1 MDTLTTDDLFDA
13 SWLPDTMPDIPDP
26 SPEEAAMVA
35 TLMDQAK
42 DLMAAK
48 AKQRALRR
56 KKEDPTGSPS
66 EKISIRI
73 PRALLGLLRE
83 QAALAGMPY
92 QTFIKTKLHNA
103 ATT

>member
-1 MDTLTTDDLFDA
+1 MDTLNTDDLFDT
-13 SWLPDTMPDIPDP
+13 SWLPDTMPDIPAP

-35 TLMDQAK
+35 ILMDQAK

-48 AKQRALRR
+48 GKQRALRR
-56 KKEDPTGSPS
+56 KNEGPTGSPS

-92 QTFIKTKLHNA
+92 QTFIKAMLHDVA
-103 ATT
+103 LR

>member
-1 MDTLTTDDLFDA
+1 MDTLNTDDLFDA

-35 TLMDQAK
+35 ALMDEAK
-42 DLMAAK
+42 ASMAAK
-48 AKQRALRR
+48 AKLRALRR
-56 KKEDPTGSPS
+56 KKEDPASSPS

-73 PRALLGLLRE
+73 PRALLGLLRK

-92 QTFIKTKLHNA
+92 QTFINTVLHDQATK
-103 ATT
+103 